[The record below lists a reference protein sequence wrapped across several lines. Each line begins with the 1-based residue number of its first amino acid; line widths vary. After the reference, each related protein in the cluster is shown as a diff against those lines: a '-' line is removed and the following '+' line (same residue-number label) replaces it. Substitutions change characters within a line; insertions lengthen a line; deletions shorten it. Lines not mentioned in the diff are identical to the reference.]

1 MKRIR
6 LTGWAVLVVAG
17 GALAGCHKN
26 QHQGPHYSGWGG
38 CYSHVETD
46 RATGRIDPSLTHGF
60 PMVPPD
66 EGGHPVWTQPSNGAG
81 VR

>member
-17 GALAGCHKN
+17 GLLTGCHKN

-38 CYSHVETD
+38 CYSHDGCCSHMET
-46 RATGRIDPSLTHGF
+46 AGHGAGGF

-66 EGGHPVWTQPSNGAG
+66 EGGHPVRTQPFNGAG